1 MQVRSGFPSPFSLLH
16 ETRVLQQFRVQQ
28 QPQPCQQCF
37 LQPLDM
43 EQQAERLDS
52 FDCFS
57 EAEIWELDEHLDACL
72 VVDEWISPDEMP
84 AIEKHEEI
92 RHWMDIKSENA
103 SLLVFIRDQEI
114 FHPSPIDVKE
124 QEDNVHVSVSVAP
137 LLQQDVKMGIKSVV
151 NAKGGGSHSDLAIPG
166 PSPTVSPSCWSSML
180 IIQV

>member
-1 MQVRSGFPSPFSLLH
+1 
-16 ETRVLQQFRVQQ
+16 
-28 QPQPCQQCF
+28 
-37 LQPLDM
+37 
-43 EQQAERLDS
+43 
-52 FDCFS
+52 
-57 EAEIWELDEHLDACL
+57 
-72 VVDEWISPDEMP
+72 MP

-103 SLLVFIRDQEI
+103 SLLVFIRDQET

>member
-1 MQVRSGFPSPFSLLH
+1 LH

-37 LQPLDM
+37 LQPLDL

-57 EAEIWELDEHLDACL
+57 EAEISELDEHLDACS

-124 QEDNVHVSVSVAP
+124 QEDNVHVSVAP
-137 LLQQDVKMGIKSVV
+137 LLQQDVEM
-151 NAKGGGSHSDLAIPG
+151 GGSHSDLAIPD
-166 PSPTVSPSCWSSML
+166 PSPTVSPSCWSSMP